1 MRIFARSIR
10 GGISCSQSLWR
21 SSQQTAE
28 TISSHSPGSSE
39 TKCLQSKAE
48 IIHTEYQIITFP
60 LLLRVHVNKADGI
73 FLLTFFFCFR
83 FMSVATAMTD
93 SAHQSVSGQKQGA
106 KIEAGWVQLF
116 FFCLIR
122 IYLWRGVLIFQS
134 QFLADKVSFKLHVNC
149 QIFLMYSHYIS
160 VS

>member
-1 MRIFARSIR
+1 MRIFARSTR
-10 GGISCSQSLWR
+10 GGISCSQLLWR

-116 FFCLIR
+116 
-122 IYLWRGVLIFQS
+122 S
-134 QFLADKVSFKLHVNC
+134 FLFNKNLFVEGSLDFSKSILGR
-149 QIFLMYSHYIS
+149 
-160 VS
+160 

>member
-1 MRIFARSIR
+1 MRTFARSTR

-73 FLLTFFFCFR
+73 FNF
-83 FMSVATAMTD
+83 
-93 SAHQSVSGQKQGA
+93 
-106 KIEAGWVQLF
+106 
-116 FFCLIR
+116 
-122 IYLWRGVLIFQS
+122 
-134 QFLADKVSFKLHVNC
+134 
-149 QIFLMYSHYIS
+149 IFLLQVHVSCYSNDRQCPPVCVWTKTRGQNRGRVGTAVFFS
-160 VS
+160 V

>member
-48 IIHTEYQIITFP
+48 IIHTEPENLLWYMYQIITFS

-116 FFCLIR
+116 SFLFNKNLFVEGS
-122 IYLWRGVLIFQS
+122 LDFSKSIFGR
-134 QFLADKVSFKLHVNC
+134 
-149 QIFLMYSHYIS
+149 
-160 VS
+160 